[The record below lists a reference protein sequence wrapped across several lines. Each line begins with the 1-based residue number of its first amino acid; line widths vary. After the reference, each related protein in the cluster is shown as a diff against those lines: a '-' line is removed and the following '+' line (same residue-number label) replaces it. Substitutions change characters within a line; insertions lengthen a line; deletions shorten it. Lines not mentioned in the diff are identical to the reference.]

1 MGKILGLAAKKQ
13 GGKNTSANFILGVY
27 MFNLGIIKAFK
38 ITDQGQLWVN
48 DLLGNKAARGIF
60 DVTSINEHVRGFC
73 ESELDPYIKLYSF
86 ADSLKTDVCMNIL
99 GLTWEQCYGTDSHK
113 NTATHL
119 MWENMPGVITSE
131 DEWYH
136 LKNPENLNL
145 IYHEPGFMTARE
157 VLQVVGTNTF
167 RKMYHDVWADTC
179 LRKIEKDNPDFAI
192 ISDVRFPNEVDTIQK
207 AGGKIM
213 RLTRDACPA
222 DAHTSETALDKENFD
237 WDKFDFIIDNAN
249 LTIEGQNEAIYKA
262 LHPIGWMPVIA
273 NDDT

>member
-1 MGKILGLAAKKQ
+1 
-13 GGKNTSANFILGVY
+13 
-27 MFNLGIIKAFK
+27 
-38 ITDQGQLWVN
+38 
-48 DLLGNKAARGIF
+48 
-60 DVTSINEHVRGFC
+60 
-73 ESELDPYIKLYSF
+73 
-86 ADSLKTDVCMNIL
+86 
-99 GLTWEQCYGTDSHK
+99 
-113 NTATHL
+113 
-119 MWENMPGVITSE
+119 
-131 DEWYH
+131 
-136 LKNPENLNL
+136 
-145 IYHEPGFMTARE
+145 MTARE

-213 RLTRDACPA
+213 RLTRDVCST

-249 LTIEGQNEAIYKA
+249 LTIECQNEAIYKA